1 MYEAGP
7 WVRPGAWLCE
17 WLSLVR
23 GGLAVRYRANAWIP
37 LSQYRAD
44 RDSGWGCLFEWFD
57 VGLECLRFVLSVAK
71 LVSNALKPRFFTTF
85 CLYKKSGDISNV
97 LGS

>member
-1 MYEAGP
+1 MKDYRLCGA
-7 WVRPGAWLCE
+7 AWLPATA
-17 WLSLVR
+17 LTLGFRYPSIVLT
-23 GGLAVRYRANAWIP
+23 GIAV
-37 LSQYRAD
+37 
-44 RDSGWGCLFEWFD
+44 GGCLFEWFD

-97 LGS
+97 LGP